1 LPFAGMAL
9 EFSPN
14 RSPNP
19 ASQSWRSVAN
29 SIAKS
34 ADSASA
40 FADVPQRQRP
50 GDSDMTT
57 DYIWLEP
64 ILIFFLILANGFF
77 AASEIA
83 MIAMRKSRIDALV
96 ERGVRSAAVVARLK
110 ADPDRFLATVQ
121 IGVTVISTFASA
133 IGGAAASGYLKPQIA
148 ALPFSFAAYL
158 SLVLGELVPK
168 SLALRYSEQIA
179 CFVARPIDFVARIT
193 SVFVK
198 ALTASSNLVLKLFGG
213 GENETASFISVD
225 EVKSLI
231 REGAAKGIFNETEEQ
246 LIHSV
251 FEFTDTPAK
260 AVMIPRTEIH
270 ALEVHASFAEV
281 AKSFVESG
289 FSRIPVY
296 EGELDK
302 MIGILYNKDVFKAFQ
317 EKSEFRIRDHL
328 HPAFFVPSTLPI
340 SELLKQMQ
348 RRRLAMAL
356 VVNEFG
362 EVEGL
367 ATLEDLVEEIVGE
380 IRDEYDREE
389 IGPVERL
396 PDGSMVIQGSALL
409 KDLKAD
415 FDLPFEESPDY
426 HTLAGFMLAR
436 LKRIPRGGEWV
447 EDNGYKLTI
456 VDMEGR
462 RIVKVKVERIAAA

>member
-1 LPFAGMAL
+1 MT
-9 EFSPN
+9 
-14 RSPNP
+14 
-19 ASQSWRSVAN
+19 V
-29 SIAKS
+29 
-34 ADSASA
+34 
-40 FADVPQRQRP
+40 
-50 GDSDMTT
+50 GDF
-57 DYIWLEP
+57 WLEA
-64 ILIFFLILANGFF
+64 LLILALIFANSFF

-83 MIAMRKSRIDALV
+83 MIATRKSRIDALL
-96 ERGVRSAAVVARLK
+96 ERGVRSAAAVARLK
-110 ADPDRFLATVQ
+110 NDPDRFLATVQ
-121 IGVTVISTFASA
+121 IGVTIVSSLASA
-133 IGGAAASGYLKPQIA
+133 IGGAAAISYLKPQIA
-148 ALPFSFAAYL
+148 ALPLPLVARWAEAIALLIVVLPISYL

-179 CFVARPIDFVARIT
+179 CFVARPIEFLARV
-193 SVFVK
+193 SSLFVK
-198 ALTASSNLVLKLFGG
+198 ALTASSNFVLRLFGG
-213 GENETASFISVD
+213 DTGETASFISVD
-225 EVKSLI
+225 EIKSLI
-231 REGAAKGIFNETEEQ
+231 REGAAKGIFTETERE

-251 FEFTDTPAK
+251 FEFTDTPVK

-270 ALEVHASFAEV
+270 AIEVHASLADV

-289 FSRIPVY
+289 FSRIPVF

-302 MIGILYNKDVFKAFQ
+302 VIGILYNKDVFKALQ
-317 EKSEFRIRDHL
+317 EKSDFRLRDHL

-340 SELLKQMQ
+340 SELLKQLQ

-389 IGPVERL
+389 HGPVERL

-415 FDLPFEESPDY
+415 FDLPFEDSADY
-426 HTLAGFMLAR
+426 HTLAGFLLAR

-447 EDNGYKLTI
+447 EENGYKMTI

-462 RIVKVKVERIAAA
+462 RIVKIKLERLSAT

>member
-1 LPFAGMAL
+1 MTIEDFGL
-9 EFSPN
+9 E
-14 RSPNP
+14 
-19 ASQSWRSVAN
+19 AVLIVA
-29 SIAKS
+29 
-34 ADSASA
+34 
-40 FADVPQRQRP
+40 
-50 GDSDMTT
+50 
-57 DYIWLEP
+57 
-64 ILIFFLILANGFF
+64 LILANGFF

-83 MIAMRKSRIDALV
+83 VIAMRKSRIDTLV
-96 ERGVRSAAVVARLK
+96 EQGILSAKLVARLK
-110 ADPDRFLATVQ
+110 NDPDRFLATVQ
-121 IGVTVISTFASA
+121 IGVTVVGTLASA
-133 IGGAAASGYLKPQIA
+133 IGGAAAIGYLKPQIA
-148 ALPFSFAAYL
+148 ALSFPLAAHWAEAIALLLVVVPISYL

-168 SLALRYSEQIA
+168 SLALKHSEPIA
-179 CFVARPIDFVARIT
+179 CFVARPIDLLARAT
-193 SVFVK
+193 SLFVK
-198 ALTASSNLVLKLFGG
+198 ALTGSSNAVLRLFGVHDSEG
-213 GENETASFISVD
+213 ASFISAE

-231 REGAAKGIFNETEEQ
+231 REGAAKGIFNETEKE

-251 FEFTDTPAK
+251 FEFADTPVK

-270 ALEVHASFAEV
+270 AIEAHLTLGEA
-281 AKSFVESG
+281 AKSLVESG

-302 MIGILYNKDVFKAFQ
+302 IIGILYNKDVFKALVD
-317 EKSEFRIRDHL
+317 KGDFRMRDHL

-340 SELLKQMQ
+340 SELLKQLQ

-389 IGPVERL
+389 RGPVERF

-409 KDLKAD
+409 KDLKTD
-415 FDLPFEESPDY
+415 FGLPFEESPDY
-426 HTLAGFMLAR
+426 HTLAGFMLAK
-436 LKRIPRGGEWV
+436 LKRIPRAGEWV
-447 EDNGYKLTI
+447 EDNSYKLTI

-462 RIVKVKVERIAAA
+462 RIVKIKVEGITSP

>member
-1 LPFAGMAL
+1 
-9 EFSPN
+9 
-14 RSPNP
+14 
-19 ASQSWRSVAN
+19 
-29 SIAKS
+29 
-34 ADSASA
+34 
-40 FADVPQRQRP
+40 
-50 GDSDMTT
+50 MTVE
-57 DYIWLEP
+57 DFWLEALL
-64 ILIFFLILANGFF
+64 ILALILANGFF

-83 MIAMRKSRIDALV
+83 MVAMRRSRIDALL
-96 ERGVRSAAVVARLK
+96 EKGVKSAAAVARLK
-110 ADPDRFLATVQ
+110 NDPDRFLATVQ
-121 IGVTVISTFASA
+121 IGVTIVSSLASA
-133 IGGAAASGYLKPQIA
+133 IGGAAAINYLKPGIA
-148 ALPFSFAAYL
+148 GMPFPLAARWAEAIALVVVVLPISYL

-179 CFVARPIDFVARIT
+179 CFVARPIEFLARG
-193 SVFVK
+193 SALFVK
-198 ALTASSNLVLKLFGG
+198 ALTASSNFVLKIFGG
-213 GENETASFISVD
+213 TDHESASFISVD

-231 REGAAKGIFNETEEQ
+231 REGAAKGIFNETERE

-251 FEFTDTPAK
+251 FEFTDTPVK

-270 ALEVHASFAEV
+270 AIEVHASLAEV

-296 EGELDK
+296 EDNLDK
-302 MIGILYNKDVFKAFQ
+302 VIGILYNKDVFKALE
-317 EKSEFRIRDHL
+317 EKSDFRIRDHL

-340 SELLKQMQ
+340 SELLKQLQ

-389 IGPVERL
+389 LGPVERL
-396 PDGSMVIQGSALL
+396 PDGSMVVQGSALL

-415 FDLPFEESPDY
+415 FALPFEDSADY
-426 HTLAGFMLAR
+426 HTLAGFLLAR
-436 LKRIPRGGEWV
+436 LKRIPRGGEWI
-447 EDNGYKLTI
+447 EENGYKMTI

-462 RIVKVKVERIAAA
+462 RIVKIKLERLPSA